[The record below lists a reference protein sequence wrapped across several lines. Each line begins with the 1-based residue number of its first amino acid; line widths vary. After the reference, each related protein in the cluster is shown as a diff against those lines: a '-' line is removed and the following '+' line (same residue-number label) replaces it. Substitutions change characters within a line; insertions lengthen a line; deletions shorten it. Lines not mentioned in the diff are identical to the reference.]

1 MRCRRK
7 AMSNAVEKIVD
18 TYVELNDSRALGD
31 LRRYRQGLV
40 VLLKAQTSL
49 NFSLLIGQIDAEIAV
64 IEAGLDRL
72 RHDAHIA

>member
-1 MRCRRK
+1 MDQK

-31 LRRYRQGLV
+31 LRQYRQELAGL
-40 VLLKAQTSL
+40 LRARTGQD
-49 NFSLLIGQIDAEIAV
+49 FSSLIGQIDEEIAA

>member
-1 MRCRRK
+1 
-7 AMSNAVEKIVD
+7 MSNAVEKIVD

>member
-1 MRCRRK
+1 
-7 AMSNAVEKIVD
+7 MSNAVEKIVD
-18 TYVELNDSRALGD
+18 TYVELNDSRALRD

>member
-1 MRCRRK
+1 
-7 AMSNAVEKIVD
+7 MSNAVEKIVD

-31 LRRYRQGLV
+31 LRRYRQGLA
-40 VLLKAQTSL
+40 VLLKAQMGL